1 MAPFP
6 GRWPEALVVAGAVT
20 TAVAVAVALQ
30 VPSFAAPNVAC
41 LALQHT
47 TVCTWRNMVG
57 RLLVLVVAALVL
69 VPVGSVLLQAP
80 WLLVPAFFL
89 MIATL
94 TYVLPFAGN
103 PVESVLIAFTLVGV
117 CFSGTY
123 DPSSIVVQTRDLVA
137 ACAIGVVSATVFAQ
151 LAARPS
157 ARLRLAESLSVS
169 FARSERIL
177 GEAIARLAAEEPA
190 EDWPEAPV
198 HSDLGRHVPL
208 LQLARQEDMGPL
220 ADRTLVALSTAA
232 ERAAVFVGTVDT
244 VSRQKVAHTYREA
257 MRAEIEAAA
266 GDVAWALREF
276 ARAALA
282 LASRETLAAPG
293 DDAPW
298 PEFDG
303 CVARLR
309 ERQDELRGGATMA
322 AVGVAE
328 SINLNA
334 LVQALAGLAD
344 VLHTP
349 PWDLRDLAAEEQ
361 LGAAPPWPFQLPHVD
376 PFALRFALQVALG
389 VTIALVVGI
398 ASHEPELSTL
408 LWNPLLVAQTSYG
421 ATIRKAWLRL
431 AGVVAG
437 GVLSLLTM
445 VLVFANTSDLTALL
459 AVVFAVVVA
468 CQYAALGMPVTW
480 YAPFQVTVTYFVV
493 LIAAQPATDVTAAL
507 WRAFGTFAGTAI
519 LFTVFRVVAPDY
531 AGRQLIARFAH
542 LLRSTLRNLPEP
554 GVPLPSPAELI
565 SARVAAARASADILR
580 LIGEARL
587 EGAGSG
593 IQPDAAIEAAGVS
606 LRISL
611 RAGLVTRGR
620 VTTGWASN
628 PAPPLSA
635 ALERMHATL
644 RAHLAHDLAMI
655 DARQTMAPPGSRTH
669 DLACEAARTHCTR
682 ARRPAGTARR
692 APRRS
697 RTRAPGGAARLD
709 DRAVRHAARGGR
721 PRASHGAARAAPRRG
736 TGAYGPARDGDRGGA
751 RDRHAR
757 AALRRRGRLKRVRRL
772 AHRGRTAGAPV
783 RWNALPVP
791 SLVVGNAEAAV

>member
-468 CQYAALGMPVTW
+468 CQYAAL
-480 YAPFQVTVTYFVV
+480 
-493 LIAAQPATDVTAAL
+493 
-507 WRAFGTFAGTAI
+507 
-519 LFTVFRVVAPDY
+519 
-531 AGRQLIARFAH
+531 
-542 LLRSTLRNLPEP
+542 
-554 GVPLPSPAELI
+554 
-565 SARVAAARASADILR
+565 
-580 LIGEARL
+580 
-587 EGAGSG
+587 
-593 IQPDAAIEAAGVS
+593 
-606 LRISL
+606 
-611 RAGLVTRGR
+611 
-620 VTTGWASN
+620 
-628 PAPPLSA
+628 
-635 ALERMHATL
+635 ERMHATL